1 MSAPRGRPLAR
12 FLAIV
17 RPFFQSEERWRAFA
31 LLGVLV
37 TLLLSVSG
45 LNVLNSFVGRDFMT
59 AIEERQPSQF
69 WTLAMVYAGVF
80 VASTVVAV
88 FARFTEERL
97 GLRWRQWLTR
107 HLVDRYLAGHVFYRM
122 NGRSD
127 IDNPDQRVA
136 EDVKTFTTAALAFL
150 LIAVNSTI
158 TLCSFS
164 GILWSITPWLFLAAV
179 GYAVFGSL
187 TTVLL
192 GRQLV
197 KLDVVQLK
205 READFRY
212 DLIQVRTHAEPI
224 ALLRGEPNENRRLR
238 RRLEA
243 VVDNAKAI
251 IGLSRNIGFFTTGFN
266 YMIQLIP
273 PLIVAPLYMRGEVK
287 FGAVTQALMAFSHVM
302 GAFSLIV
309 QEFQRISAFGA
320 VTERLGAVWEAI
332 DEESPAPD
340 KPGIDV
346 IEEPA
351 RVAYERLTLVTPRDS
366 RVLLRE
372 LSLEVPQGKRLL
384 IMGPHGCGRTSL
396 FRATAGLWTMGKGTI
411 VRPPLTDVMFLPQQP
426 YLGTGTLREQ
436 LLYATRRTGLPD
448 GRLQAVLRRVR
459 CEPILDRVGGLDVP
473 RNWANT
479 LSLGEQQLVAFA
491 RLLLANPKFA
501 FLDEVTSA
509 LDAKTGR
516 RLYEVLAQTRITYL
530 SVAADPALL
539 DYHDMLLTLFP
550 DGGSKLTPCEQAAS
564 A

>member
-1 MSAPRGRPLAR
+1 MSSSRGHPLSR

-17 RPFFQSEERWRAFA
+17 SPIFHSDQRWRTLAH
-31 LLGVLV
+31 LGVLV
-37 TLLLSVSG
+37 ALLLSVSG
-45 LNVLNSFVGRDFMT
+45 LNVINSFVGRDFMT
-59 AIEERQPSQF
+59 AIEERHPSQF
-69 WTLAMVYAGVF
+69 TQLALAYAGVF
-80 VASTVVAV
+80 AASTIVAV

-97 GLRWRQWLTR
+97 GLRWRKWLTR
-107 HLVDRYLAGHVFYRM
+107 HLVDRYLSCHVFYRM

-136 EDVKTFTTAALAFL
+136 EDVKTFTTTALSFF

-164 GILWSITPWLFLAAV
+164 GILWSITPWLFVAAA

-238 RRLEA
+238 RRLEG
-243 VVDNAKAI
+243 VVDNARSI
-251 IGLSRNIGFFTTGFN
+251 IALSRNIGFFTTGYN

-287 FGAVTQALMAFSHVM
+287 FGAITQALMAFSHVM

-320 VTERLGAVWEAI
+320 VTERLGTVWEAI
-332 DEESPAPD
+332 EDESPAPD
-340 KPGIDV
+340 KPGITTV
-346 IEEPA
+346 EEPA
-351 RVAYERLTLVTPRDS
+351 RVAYDHLTLKTPREG
-366 RVLLRE
+366 RVLLRD
-372 LSLEVPQGKRLL
+372 LSVEVPRGKRLL
-384 IMGPHGCGRTSL
+384 IMGPHGSGRTSL
-396 FRATAGLWTMGKGTI
+396 FRATAGLWTAGKGTI
-411 VRPPLTDVMFLPQQP
+411 VRPPLADVMFLPQQP
-426 YLGTGTLREQ
+426 YLGAGTLREQ

-448 GRLQAVLRRVR
+448 GRLEAVLRRVR
-459 CEPILDRVGGLDVP
+459 FGPILERVGGLDVP
-473 RNWANT
+473 RNWGST

-501 FLDEVTSA
+501 FLDEATSA
-509 LDAKTGR
+509 LDPKTGR

-530 SVAADPALL
+530 SVASDPTLI
-539 DYHDMLLTLFP
+539 DYHDMLLTLYP
-550 DGGSKLTPCEQAAS
+550 DGGTKLTPCEQAAS